1 MEYEFHI
8 SRAIRDKYKFDDS
21 IFTLRGDVIIPNIR
35 AARILAQKIN
45 QNRIRSGHPDKVVK
59 AGDIASMGL
68 IDEILHFVFLSYREQ
83 IDGNITRDALLH
95 LDNIFTKDRV
105 DKALYTF
112 AEEFPVVDVYRN
124 NITVE
129 EYLKGVTSGVPNR
142 EIILEE
148 MLLLWLANM
157 NPAFSPF
164 AEFFDD
170 TRLKKETVYLYIIA
184 ALRELLDKKPR
195 FGPYNQN
202 LIDMLRS
209 PAILVPYSLK
219 GQLDYIREHWGFLL
233 KRYARRLLGTID
245 LITEESKITFMGPG
259 KAQIYD
265 FKTAEMEAESFTP
278 DKDWMPRLVLIAKN
292 IYVWLD
298 QLSKKYGYP
307 ITKIN
312 EIPGEELD
320 ILKNQGFSGL
330 WLIGIWERSPA
341 SQRIKQLCGNPEAVA
356 SAYSLFDYQ
365 IASDLGGEEAYN
377 NLRERAWSRGI
388 RLASDMVPNH
398 VGIYSKW
405 VIEHPDWF
413 ISLDYNPFPWY
424 SFSGPDLSHDD
435 RICIQIEDHYYT
447 KTDAA
452 VVFRRLDKATGK
464 EGFIYHGNDGT
475 SMPWNDTAQLN
486 YLNPQVREAMI
497 ETILYVARKFPIIR
511 FDAAMTLTKKH
522 YQRLWFPEP
531 GGGGAIPTRAEY
543 GMTQEEFNKH
553 MPNEFWREVVD
564 RVAQDAPDTLL
575 LAEAFW
581 LLEGYFVRTL
591 GMHRVYNSAFM
602 NMLRDEENGKYRTVM
617 KNILEFDPEI
627 LRRLVNFMNNPDE
640 RTAVDQFGKE
650 DKYFGICT
658 LMVTMPGLPMFGH
671 GQIEGYTEKYG
682 MEYKRAYI
690 DEKPDTYLIERHER
704 QIFPLMHRRH
714 IFAGVENF
722 LLYDF
727 FTEEGHVNEDVFAY
741 SNRQGSQRA
750 LVIYNN
756 RYNSTKGW
764 IKTSAAFSQKTGDSK
779 KLVQRNLI
787 DGLMFKPEDSSFI
800 VFTEHVTGLTYIKT
814 SREIDEKGLYVELGP
829 YTCLVFLDFYEARD
843 NDEISFSRL
852 NAYLGGRGVHNLY
865 EAMDEL
871 RKEDICHIFR
881 EVINT
886 KVFEELA
893 SILKASE
900 EKLVPGDLTGITDTI
915 RRRYVYFIDS
925 LKGYVKE
932 REGVESIQDGLVEVV
947 VRDLVNLSEVWRFKR
962 DVTLP
967 IETRLYTLLSLILS
981 WRLDYLLIQ
990 RLGLEKIL
998 SDNLRDLGVEEG
1010 YMSDSM
1016 TIIDIFARYI
1026 KFLEHEVQKGPVY
1039 LLKTLIKDN
1048 AVKVF
1053 IGVNL
1058 YRDVLW
1064 FSKERLEEFLWW
1076 LHMVVALVA
1085 YRGIL
1090 EAKKS
1095 MEVYL
1100 KETDGIIEKIMEASQ
1115 KSGYQ
1120 FEGFIGLLENIIET

>member
-8 SRAIRDKYKFDDS
+8 SRNARDRYKFDDS
-21 IFTLRGDVIIPNIR
+21 IFNLRGDVIIPNIK
-35 AARILAQKIN
+35 AARTLAQKIN
-45 QNRIRSGHPDKVVK
+45 EKRILSGHPDKVIK

-68 IDEILHFVFLSYREQ
+68 IDEILHFVVLLYREQ
-83 IDGNITRDALLH
+83 VDGNITRDALEQI
-95 LDNIFTKDRV
+95 NSIFTKKRV
-105 DKALYTF
+105 DMALYAF
-112 AEEFPVVDVYRN
+112 AEEFPVIDVYRN
-124 NITVE
+124 NITLE
-129 EYLKGVTSGVPNR
+129 EYINGETSGVNNR

-164 AEFFDD
+164 SEFFDD
-170 TRLKKETVYLYIIA
+170 TRLKKDTLYLYIIA
-184 ALRELLDKKPR
+184 ALREFLDKKPH

-233 KRYARRLLGTID
+233 KRYARRLLGAID
-245 LITEESKITFMGPG
+245 LITEESKITFTGPG

-265 FKTAEMEAESFTP
+265 FKAAEFEAESFTP

-298 QLSKKYGYP
+298 QLSKKYGYH
-307 ITKIN
+307 IAKIN
-312 EIPGEELD
+312 EIPDEELD

-365 IASDLGGEEAYN
+365 IAYDLGGEEAYN
-377 NLRERAWSRGI
+377 NLKERAWSRGI

-424 SFSGPDLSHDD
+424 SFSGPDLSHDE
-435 RICIQIEDHYYT
+435 RVCIQIEDHYYT

-452 VVFRRLDKATGK
+452 VVFRRLDRATGD
-464 EGFIYHGNDGT
+464 ERFIYHGNDGT

-486 YLNPQVREAMI
+486 YLNPHVRESMI
-497 ETILYVARKFPIIR
+497 ETILYVAKKFPIIR

-531 GGGGAIPTRAEY
+531 GEGGAIPTRAEY
-543 GMTQEEFNKH
+543 GMTKEEFNRN
-553 MPNEFWREVVD
+553 MPFEFWREVVD
-564 RVAQDAPDTLL
+564 RIAKDAPDTLL

-640 RTAVDQFGKE
+640 RTAVDQFGKD

-682 MEYKRAYI
+682 MEYKKAYI
-690 DEKPDTYLIERHER
+690 DERPDTYLIERHER

-727 FTEEGHVNEDVFAY
+727 FTEDGHVNEDVFAY
-741 SNRQGSQRA
+741 SNRHGNQRVV
-750 LVIYNN
+750 VIYNN

-764 IKTSAAFSQKTGDSK
+764 IKTSAAYSEKTGESK
-779 KLVQRNLI
+779 RLIQRNLI
-787 DGLMFKPEDSSFI
+787 DGLMFEPKEGSYI
-800 VFTEHVTGLTYIKT
+800 VFTEHITGLTFIR
-814 SREIDEKGLYVELGP
+814 SSQEIDEKGLYIELGP
-829 YTCLVFLDFYEARD
+829 YRCLVFLDFYEAYD

-852 NAYLGGRGVHNLY
+852 NDYLRGRGTPNLY

-871 RKEDICHIFR
+871 KREDLCNTFR
-881 EVINT
+881 EIINT
-886 KVFEELA
+886 KIFTEYARIFKTTEDHE
-893 SILKASE
+893 ISE
-900 EKLVPGDLTGITDTI
+900 DIKDFTETI
-915 RRRYVYFIDS
+915 RHKYGYFIHR
-925 LKGYVKE
+925 LNEYVKDRKDLE
-932 REGVESIQDGLVEVV
+932 SLPEGLGDAVVNELMDLIEVG
-947 VRDLVNLSEVWRFKR
+947 SSKR
-962 DVTLP
+962 DIFLQR
-967 IETRLYTLLSLILS
+967 EYRLYTLLGLIFS
-981 WRLDYLLIQ
+981 WSLDYRLIQ
-990 RLGLEKIL
+990 GLGLKKIL
-998 SDNLRDLGVEEG
+998 SDNLRGLGLEEG
-1010 YMSDSM
+1010 YIADSM
-1016 TIIDIFARYI
+1016 ILTDVFLRYT
-1026 KFLEHEVQKGPVY
+1026 KLFEQEGQKGIAY
-1039 LLKTLIKDN
+1039 LLKTLINDD
-1048 AVKVF
+1048 AVKGF

-1058 YRDVLW
+1058 YQDTIW

-1076 LHMVVALVA
+1076 LHIIIILVT
-1085 YRGIL
+1085 YRGLREDKRLIEGYL
-1090 EAKKS
+1090 EKT
-1095 MEVYL
+1095 EF
-1100 KETDGIIEKIMEASQ
+1100 TIEKIIEASQ

-1120 FEGFIGLLENIIET
+1120 LKGFMESIEDIEGL